1 MSLVLDAHGHLGSW
15 ADFLI
20 PAPGARDL
28 VNLADRLGVTAIG
41 VSDLLAVGA
50 DAPAGNRRALEAAA
64 GSPGRL
70 GVWLVANPHQPF
82 DVGLLEHPAVWGVK
96 LHPDVHRC
104 ALTDPRYER
113 VFELGV
119 PVLAH
124 GQTGT
129 PWSDPALFAEAGRR
143 YPGIPLLMGHTGLF
157 ADGFHRAAR
166 LVADVP
172 SVYLEICG
180 SRMTG
185 RWVARLVDMVGRGRV
200 VFGSDACFLDLRI
213 GLGRVL
219 FAPLADD
226 DRAAVLGGTLRAL
239 LAPRWSPP

>member
-1 MSLVLDAHGHLGSW
+1 VILDAHGHLGPW

-20 PAPGARDL
+20 PAPEARDL
-28 VNLADRLGVTAIG
+28 VAMAERLGVTAVG
-41 VSDLLAVGA
+41 VSHLLAVGV
-50 DAPAGNRRALEAAA
+50 DAPTGNRRALDAAEAF
-64 GSPGRL
+64 PGRL
-70 GVWLVANPHQPF
+70 KVWLVANPHQRF
-82 DVGLLEHPAVWGVK
+82 DAGLLDHPAVWGVK

-104 ALTDPRYER
+104 ALTDPRYGR

-129 PWSDPALFAEAGRR
+129 PWSDPERFAEVGRR
-143 YPGIPLLMGHTGLF
+143 HPTVPLLMGHAGLLPE
-157 ADGFHRAAR
+157 GFHRAAR

-172 SVYLEICG
+172 SVYLETCG

-185 RWVARLVDMVGRGRV
+185 RWVARLVGMLGAGRV
-200 VFGSDACFLDLRI
+200 VFGSDASFLDLRV

-219 FAPLADD
+219 LAPLTDD
-226 DRAAVLGGTLRAL
+226 DRAAVLGGTLGGIVG
-239 LAPRWSPP
+239 P

>member
-1 MSLVLDAHGHLGSW
+1 VILDAHGHIGTW

-20 PAPGARDL
+20 PAPEAKDL
-28 VNLADRLGVTAIG
+28 VEMADRLGVTAIG
-41 VSDLLAVGA
+41 VSDLLAVGV
-50 DAPAGNRRALEAAA
+50 DAPAGNRSALAAA
-64 GSPGRL
+64 SDFPGRL

-82 DVGLLEHPAVWGVK
+82 DTGLLDHPAVWGVK

-104 ALTDPRYER
+104 ALTDPRYEP
-113 VFELGV
+113 VFGLGV

-129 PWSDPALFAEAGRR
+129 EWSDPAQFAEIGRR
-143 YPGIPLLMGHTGLF
+143 HPAVPLLMGHAGLF

-172 SVYLEICG
+172 SVYLETCG

-185 RWVARLVDMVGRGRV
+185 RWVARLVDLVGADRV
-200 VFGSDACFLDLRI
+200 VFGSDACFLDLRV
-213 GLGRVL
+213 GLGRVVL
-219 FAPLADD
+219 APLNDA
-226 DRAAVLGGTLRAL
+226 DRAAVLGGTLREIL
-239 LAPRWSPP
+239 GGRL

>member
-1 MSLVLDAHGHLGSW
+1 MTILDAHGHIGPW

-20 PAPGARDL
+20 PAPGAEDL
-28 VNLADRLGVTAIG
+28 VAMADRLGVTAIG
-41 VSDLLAVGA
+41 VSDLLAVGV
-50 DAPAGNRRALEAAA
+50 DAPAGNRRALATAEAF
-64 GSPGRL
+64 PDRL

-82 DVGLLEHPAVWGVK
+82 DAGLLDHRAVWGIK

-113 VFELGV
+113 VFEFGV

-129 PWSDPALFAEAGRR
+129 EWSDPVLFAEVGRR
-143 YPGIPLLMGHTGLF
+143 HPTVPLLMGHAGLF
-157 ADGFHRAAR
+157 AAGFHRAAR

-172 SVYLEICG
+172 SVFLETCG

-185 RWVARLVDMVGRGRV
+185 RWVARLVDLIGADRV
-200 VFGSDACFLDLRI
+200 VFGSDACFLDLRV
-213 GLGRVL
+213 GLGRVVL
-219 FAPLADD
+219 APLADD
-226 DRAAVLGGTLRAL
+226 HRAAVLGGNLHRIL
-239 LAPRWSPP
+239 GDRWGRPS